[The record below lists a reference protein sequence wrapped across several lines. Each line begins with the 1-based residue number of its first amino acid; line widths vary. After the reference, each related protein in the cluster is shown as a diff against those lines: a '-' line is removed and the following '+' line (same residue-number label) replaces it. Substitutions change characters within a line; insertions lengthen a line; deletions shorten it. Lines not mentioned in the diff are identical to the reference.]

1 MGYHGAE
8 FHTRLRKFEVG
19 RGQVPNPWKAEEK
32 GEEEEEEEADN
43 DDDYDDVTKFSKE
56 PYRHLVS

>member
-8 FHTRLRKFEVG
+8 FNTRLRKFEVG

-32 GEEEEEEEADN
+32 GEEEEADN
-43 DDDYDDVTKFSKE
+43 DDDYDDVTKFSEKS
-56 PYRHLVS
+56 YRHLVS